1 MHNKQASE
9 SCFFSSPKVI
19 FDQKIIQRRAKK
31 EATNNSRRRRFPLK
45 TRLLHGKKFS
55 TEFLN
60 VLALA
65 ECVVA
70 VIFNLI
76 HLSQNKSHVYFWRFF
91 LRQEEAFLPRTRT
104 YGTIH
109 KKSKVTKTRPTFV
122 ARRKITATLRVDGRL
137 LNGKL
142 SVL

>member
-1 MHNKQASE
+1 M
-9 SCFFSSPKVI
+9 FFSSPNLRKVI

-31 EATNNSRRRRFPLK
+31 EATNNSRRRWFPLK

-70 VIFNLI
+70 VIFNLS

-91 LRQEEAFLPRTRT
+91 L
-104 YGTIH
+104 
-109 KKSKVTKTRPTFV
+109 S
-122 ARRKITATLRVDGRL
+122 RRK
-137 LNGKL
+137 L
-142 SVL
+142 SYHGQEPMVQYIRRQ